1 LEIISFN
8 YIFDLPDKKQ
18 IHKEIQLDAQKL
30 DIINNHPKILP
41 DWTTLDFCQCPHCP
55 LSMSSHTHCPLA
67 VNLVNIIHEL
77 DTLYSYH
84 EIYIKVVMGNRTI
97 SQETT
102 VQKALGSLMGLV
114 IATSGCPHTLFFKSM
129 ARFHL
134 PLADEEET
142 ISRVTSMYL
151 LGQYFMKEE
160 GYPADFHFKGLMQIY
175 ENMHIVNKET
185 AKRLRVASKTDSAVN
200 AIILLDMFTY
210 VLPMSID
217 SQLQEIRHLFDLDQ
231 QKQPGADVIST
242 TQAGQGQL

>member
-1 LEIISFN
+1 MGIISFN
-8 YIFDLPDKKQ
+8 YIFDLPKKKQ
-18 IHKEIQLDAQKL
+18 LHKKIQLDAQEL
-30 DIINNHPKILP
+30 NIINNRPKTLP
-41 DWTTLDFCQCPHCP
+41 DWTRLDFCRCSHCP
-55 LSMSSHTHCPLA
+55 LSMNSHTHCPLA
-67 VNLVNIIHEL
+67 VNLVNIIHGL

-84 EIYIKVVMGNRTI
+84 EIHIKVIMENRTI
-97 SQETT
+97 SQKTT

-114 IATSGCPHTLFFKSM
+114 IATSGCPHTRFFKPL

-134 PLADEEET
+134 PLADEKET

-160 GYPADFHFKGLMQIY
+160 GNPADFNFKGLMQIY

-217 SQLQEIRHLFDLDQ
+217 SHLQEIRHLFDHDH
-231 QKQPGADVIST
+231 KKAT
-242 TQAGQGQL
+242 